1 MKNIFSA
8 LLIASALLFTSSN
21 TLAGACGM
29 NDDNTQV
36 KVTGETC
43 EGSMAV
49 ELLGRQNPDI
59 IQKNPLLKGN
69 EIETKFTEKLA
80 TDEDFKKE
88 VENNIHNVNLIN
100 KAMRYFLLICV
111 FIGFIANVFVHPVS
125 ATLNADED
133 KNRYS
138 LMSSIKS
145 YCFLV
150 VFFLVPIGP
159 SGFSGAGLAVS
170 YVAIVGE
177 KIENYSRRGAMYL
190 FNNYTVER
198 KAEKA
203 IPNKPESTNKNNI
216 NVQYSKTESENIITK
231 MVISYASMRQTDK
244 AFFFSLNSRWAK
256 LADPATFYHYVDNR
270 IEMYRT
276 APNSAVVDYTGG
288 THIIPTP
295 NLDFLGDTYKDLNL
309 KQYVTDDMGSLE
321 QNLLTAKR
329 VLLAEIES
337 KNEQSTAVDN
347 VIDVIMLMSKKEI
360 LIKYYKQIQTD
371 GTLAAIAKELLK
383 QACFDSTEA
392 DLSKQ
397 FLAYYKDGA
406 RPAGNPFCLHPT
418 DNTGSNFEVVGLG
431 ATALD
436 MKAGADRTQQNAWF
450 AKQMALTQEVIDKRH
465 SILEQI
471 AAIRLSVAITDTT
484 KETTKLAAAHQ
495 TGFVIAGTEYLW
507 NVEDKQ
513 RVIKSLFLGSG
524 EQIISKGSEANLIN
538 YEFLN
543 KGGKTAFAES
553 GLRFG
558 YYTSLMYGEFKKS
571 RNSDTH
577 TLTTDAVIQNA
588 IETSGSYSELD
599 TTVQKALTNPVTAF
613 YTSLGLTEACRDNS
627 NNCIAP
633 TTNVLKNI
641 VELGNSLID
650 TSLHA
655 LITATGVSVVSR
667 ASGVFTSSKQE
678 DKGSIKAKSLR
689 SSFTSGINK
698 AAGLFTAF
706 SSLTAYFMTFVFL
719 IGVFF
724 AKVIPLVFNLPFLS
738 AHIIAS
744 FVYNIL
750 PIVIN
755 FFGVWLALPN
765 DRDNFK
771 GIWKKIKSV
780 AFVLLLLPTL
790 ITFVKILSFISVSNF
805 IFVIIEFIYSGTPN
819 DGYTDSAIMLF
830 MIAMLLLA
838 LVVTV
843 ITMCWN
849 LIGIFFRLSGLQSFF
864 GNEPLKVVHK
874 INTAFTKII
883 PGMSAIREA
892 FRNELGGGLRKF
904 GKKK

>member
-1 MKNIFSA
+1 MKNILNA
-8 LLIASALLFTSSN
+8 LLIASVLLFTSSN

-29 NDDNTQV
+29 NDDNTQI
-36 KVTGETC
+36 KVSGETC

-49 ELLGRQNPDI
+49 ELLGRQNPDM

-69 EIETKFTEKLA
+69 EIELKFSEKLSN
-80 TDEDFKKE
+80 DLEFKKE
-88 VENNIHNVNLIN
+88 VENNVNNVNSIN
-100 KAMRYFLLICV
+100 AAMRYFLLSCV
-111 FIGFIANVFVHPVS
+111 FIGLLANLFVHPVS
-125 ATLNADED
+125 STLNAEED
-133 KNRYS
+133 KNRYN
-138 LMSSIKS
+138 LLSSINS
-145 YCFLV
+145 YLFLI

-159 SGFSGAGLAVS
+159 SGYSGAGLAVS

-177 KIENYSRRGAMYL
+177 KIENYSRRGAMYI

-198 KAEKA
+198 KSEKA

-216 NVQYSKTESENIITK
+216 KVEYSKAESEKIITK

-276 APNSAVVDYTGG
+276 APRSAVVDYTGG

-295 NLDFLGDTYKDLNL
+295 DLYFLGDTYKHLNL
-309 KQYVTDDMGSLE
+309 KQYVTDDIGSLE
-321 QNLLTAKR
+321 QNLLNAKR
-329 VLLAEIES
+329 VLLADIES
-337 KNEQSTAVDN
+337 KNEQSTAVDS

-383 QACFDSTEA
+383 QACFDSMEA
-392 DLSKQ
+392 ERSKT

-406 RPAGNPFCLHPT
+406 SFAGNPFCLHPT

-431 ATALD
+431 ATAND
-436 MKAGADRTQQNAWF
+436 MKGGGDRTQQKAWF
-450 AKQMALTQEVIDKRH
+450 AKQIALTQEVIDKRH

-471 AAIRLSVAITDTT
+471 AAIRLSIAITDTT

-495 TGFVIAGTEYLW
+495 TGFMIAGTEYLW
-507 NVEDKQ
+507 SVEDKQ

-543 KGGKTAFAES
+543 KGGKKAFAES

-558 YYTSLMYGEFKKS
+558 YYTSLMYAEFKKS
-571 RNSDTH
+571 RTSDTH
-577 TLTTDAVIQNA
+577 TLTTDSVIQNA

-641 VELGNSLID
+641 VELGNSLMD

-655 LITATGVSVVSR
+655 LIIATGVSVVSR

-678 DKGSIKAKSLR
+678 DKGSVKAKSLR

-724 AKVIPLVFNLPFLS
+724 AKVIPLVFNLPYLS

-750 PIVIN
+750 PVVIN

-790 ITFVKILSFISVSNF
+790 ITFIKILSFISVSNF
-805 IFVIIEFIYSGTPN
+805 IFIIVEFIYSGTPN
-819 DGYTDSAIMLF
+819 DGYIDSAIILF
-830 MIAMLLLA
+830 MIAMMLLA

-843 ITMCWN
+843 MTMCWN
-849 LIGIFFRLSGLQSFF
+849 LIGIFFRMAGLQSFF

-874 INTAFTKII
+874 INTTFSKII

-892 FRNELGGGLRKF
+892 FRKEIGGGLRKF
-904 GKKK
+904 GRKK